1 LVYVPVGEIPLN
13 VSGRKGMA
21 EWGRIVQAIKKPLG
35 FASKNGFANLPHVKG
50 LEKLIADLGNRALSM
65 DLAPSQKRL
74 FHELMEVFAGFEGSP
89 IEEKKERITQSMR
102 IMMQLEGYREEA
114 EEKGKPEVGGKRL
127 EAEVKAEVEKKT
139 SAAVRRETASV
150 KGKAEAIPR
159 VHREKAKTLSQPI
172 QFVKGV
178 GPRIARKLEKK
189 GIKTIEDA
197 LYFLPRRYE
206 DRRVIKKISQIEVG
220 KVETVLAHVL
230 LAGTVFY
237 KGNRKR
243 VFEAVVGDGT
253 GTLTLKWFHGSE
265 EYLKNRFKKGRHV
278 IISGEV
284 RFFKHQREIHH
295 PDMEIADHIEDDPL
309 NFKRIVPIY
318 SEPEGLYQKTIRK
331 IMKGVV
337 ERYADQLTSP
347 IPEDII
353 QNQGLMDFEEAMRH
367 VHFPP
372 EDASLEEL
380 NLNRSDAHRRIVFD
394 EFFFLQLGL
403 ALRRSKVKTEQGISF
418 QILHGYIR
426 TLLQSLDFRLT
437 SAQEGVLSEIEE
449 DMKQPYPMNRLIQG
463 DVGSGKTIVA
473 LMAALIAVENGFQAA
488 FMAPTEILAE
498 QHLMNIR
505 RLVRPLGIRPVL
517 LTSSVKGSERE
528 EIQESISS
536 GEGQIIIGTHALIQ
550 EHINFHRLGLVV
562 IDEQHKFGVIQ
573 RATLRRKGTNPDVLV
588 MTATPIPRTL
598 ALTVYGDLAIS
609 VIDEFPPG
617 RVPVETRLYYERSRP
632 KAYELV
638 KGEIKRGRQAFLVY
652 PLVEESDKMDLL
664 DATRMADHL
673 QRDVFPELRVSLIH
687 GRMKGEE
694 KEEVM
699 VKFRDGQIDIL
710 VATTVIEV
718 GIDIPNASVIL
729 VEHAERFGLPQLHQ
743 LRGRIGRGRYP
754 SKCLLLANYR
764 RSEEARR
771 RLSVMEET
779 SDGFRIAEE
788 DLIIRGPGDF
798 LGTRQSGLPD
808 FRVANILRDGKI
820 LNLARQ
826 EAFSLVERDP
836 DLSQPGH
843 RALGKVLK
851 ERWKGRLELAR
862 IG

>member
-1 LVYVPVGEIPLN
+1 
-13 VSGRKGMA
+13 MA
-21 EWGRIVQAIKKPLG
+21 EWGHIIQAMTKPLS
-35 FASKNGFANLPHVKG
+35 FASKNDFANLPQVKG
-50 LEKLIADLGNRALSM
+50 LEKLIAGLANRALSM
-65 DLAPSQKRL
+65 DLDPSQREL
-74 FHELMEVFAGFEGSP
+74 IHELLGLFSGFEGSP
-89 IEEKKERITQSMR
+89 SEEKKERIARSMR
-102 IMMQLEGYREEA
+102 IITQLEGY
-114 EEKGKPEVGGKRL
+114 GDGGDQAQALPVAPGR
-127 EAEVKAEVEKKT
+127 
-139 SAAVRRETASV
+139 
-150 KGKAEAIPR
+150 KGKA
-159 VHREKAKTLSQPI
+159 LSQPI

-206 DRRVIKKISQIEVG
+206 DRRVIKKISGIQVG
-220 KVETVLAHVL
+220 KVETVLAEVL

-243 VFEAVVGDGT
+243 VFEVVVGDGM
-253 GTLTLKWFHGSE
+253 GTLTLKWFHGRE
-265 EYLKNRFKKGRHV
+265 EYLKSRFKKGRRV

-284 RFFKHQREIHH
+284 RLFKHQKEIHH
-295 PDMEIADHIEDDPL
+295 PDMEIADHIEDEPL
-309 NFKRIVPIY
+309 HFKRVVPIY
-318 SEPEGLYQKTIRK
+318 SEPEGLYQKAIRK

-337 ERYADQLTSP
+337 DHYADELTSP

-353 QNQGLMDFEEAMRH
+353 RRQGLMDFGAAIRQ

-372 EDASLEEL
+372 EDASLEEF
-380 NLNRSDAHRRIVFD
+380 NLNRSDAHRRIIFD

-403 ALRRSKVKTEQGISF
+403 ALRRSKVKAEEGIPF
-418 QILHGYIR
+418 QILHGYIGR
-426 TLLQSLDFRLT
+426 LLQSLDFQLT
-437 SAQEGVLSEIEE
+437 PAQERVLSEIEG
-449 DMKQPYPMNRLIQG
+449 DMGQPHPMNRLIQG

-488 FMAPTEILAE
+488 FMVPTEILAE
-498 QHLMNIR
+498 QHFLNIR
-505 RLVRPLGIRPVL
+505 RLVRPLGIRPAL
-517 LTSSVKGSERE
+517 LTSSIKGSERE
-528 EIQESISS
+528 VILQSITS
-536 GEGQIIIGTHALIQ
+536 GEEHIIIGTHALIQ
-550 EHINFHRLGLVV
+550 EHIHFHRLGLVV
-562 IDEQHKFGVIQ
+562 IDEQHKFGVMQ
-573 RATLRRKGTNPDVLV
+573 RATLRRKGMTPDVLV

-598 ALTVYGDLAIS
+598 ALTLYGDLAIS
-609 VIDEFPPG
+609 IIDEFPPG

-632 KAYELV
+632 KVYEVV
-638 KGEIKRGRQAFLVY
+638 KEEIRKGRQAFLLY
-652 PLVEESDKMDLL
+652 PLVEESDKVDLL

-673 QRDVFPELRVSLIH
+673 QRDIFPEFRVDLIH

-754 SKCLLLANYR
+754 SKCLLLAQYR

-771 RLSVMEET
+771 RLRVMEET

-788 DLIIRGPGDF
+788 DLAIRGPGDF
-798 LGTRQSGLPD
+798 LGTRQSGIPD

-820 LNLARQ
+820 LDQARQ
-826 EAFSLVERDP
+826 EAFRLVEEDP
-836 DLSQPGH
+836 DLSGPGH
-843 RALGKVLK
+843 RPLVMALR